1 MGGDRNDVNGFR
13 DRLYESNL
21 VTYMDFVMSVKE
33 MILHYWIISQIFWV
47 IDVNIQSYWK

>member
-33 MILHYWIISQIFWV
+33 MILQFIESLVKF
-47 IDVNIQSYWK
+47 SESLM